1 MLTGPDAIAQMAGG
15 KIAPI
20 YLEGRIPI
28 AEASSRELG
37 LLPNQVVRAVVEQR
51 PEGLILLIN
60 GRPVELPAQLRFR
73 PGDAIWLKLFQG
85 AQGSFFKLTPPPAV
99 LTTPTAQ
106 APTGAQVS
114 PVVASLFTQPANL
127 SGLMALLSP
136 SGGLSVI
143 AGLLSGLAGTSGP
156 LASLLKA
163 RPSMAHLSPEA
174 VRMAFRGSGLFSESR
189 LASKEP
195 ISFDVKL
202 ALRELLVQLQQTKG
216 AQASLLQATDSA
228 LREMESAQA
237 DSLAASSQRE
247 LSFSFLIPFR
257 DADPVLI
264 SLFRPPRTPVEPDPP
279 YTINM
284 HTRSESL
291 GELWMKTVIGKGQ
304 QIDFV
309 MWADRK
315 EVAQKAERAKGELI
329 EDLSGAGLEMKSFSV
344 FHGRRP
350 AEDVH
355 GLSAKPPGLV
365 FDRTA

>member
-28 AEASSRELG
+28 AEASSKELG

-51 PEGLILLIN
+51 PEGLIILIN
-60 GRPVELPAQLRFR
+60 GRPFELPAQLRFR
-73 PGDAIWLKLFQG
+73 PGDAVWLKLLGGTQG
-85 AQGSFFKLTPPPAV
+85 FFLKLVPPPSPQ
-99 LTTPTAQ
+99 TSQ
-106 APTGAQVS
+106 APNAAQVS
-114 PVVASLFTQPANL
+114 PVVASLFAQPANL
-127 SGLMALLSP
+127 SGLMSLLSP
-136 SGGLSVI
+136 SGGFSVI
-143 AGLLSGLAGTSGP
+143 ASFLSGLAGTSGP
-156 LASLLKA
+156 LVSLLKA
-163 RPSMAHLSPEA
+163 RPAMANLSADA
-174 VRMAFRGSGLFSESR
+174 VRVAFRGSGLFSEAR

-202 ALRELLVQLQQTKG
+202 ALRELLVQLQQSRGVQTG
-216 AQASLLQATDSA
+216 LVQATELA

-237 DSLAASSQRE
+237 DSLAASSHRE

-264 SLFRPPRTPVEPDPP
+264 SLFRPPRSAVEPDPP

-291 GELWMKTVIGKGQ
+291 GELWMKTVIGQGQ
-304 QIDFV
+304 QLDFV
-309 MWADRK
+309 MWADR
-315 EVAQKAERAKGELI
+315 EDVAQKAERAKGELI
-329 EDLSGAGLEMKSFSV
+329 EDLSGAGLAMRSFSI

-350 AEDVH
+350 SDDVN
-355 GLSAKPPGLV
+355 GFNAKPPGLV

>member
-15 KIAPI
+15 KISPI

-28 AEASSRELG
+28 AEATSKELG

-51 PEGLILLIN
+51 AEGLVVLIN
-60 GRPVELPAQLRFR
+60 GRPFELPAQLRFR
-73 PGDAIWLKLFQG
+73 PGDAVWLRLLGGTQG
-85 AQGSFFKLTPPPAV
+85 FFFKLSPPP
-99 LTTPTAQ
+99 PSAQ
-106 APTGAQVS
+106 ASHGPAGAQVS
-114 PVVASLFTQPANL
+114 PLVASLFAQPANL
-127 SGLMALLSP
+127 SGLMALVSP

-143 AGLLSGLAGTSGP
+143 AGFLSGLAGTSGP
-156 LASLLKA
+156 LASLIKG
-163 RPSMAHLSPEA
+163 RPAMANLSPEA
-174 VRMAFRGSGLFSESR
+174 VRLAFRGSGLFSEAR

-202 ALRELLVQLQQTKG
+202 ALRELLFQLQQSRGVQTG
-216 AQASLLQATDSA
+216 LLQATESA
-228 LREMESAQA
+228 LREMESSQA
-237 DSLAASSQRE
+237 DSLAASSHRE

-264 SLFRPPRTPVEPDPP
+264 SLFRPPRSPVEPDPP

-304 QIDFV
+304 QLDFV

-315 EVAQKAERAKGELI
+315 DVAQKAERAKGELI
-329 EDLSGAGLEMKSFSV
+329 EDLSEAGLVMQSFSI

-350 AEDVH
+350 SQE
-355 GLSAKPPGLV
+355 LSGTNEKPPGRV

>member
-28 AEASSRELG
+28 AEASSKELG

-51 PEGLILLIN
+51 PEGLIILIN
-60 GRPVELPAQLRFR
+60 GRPFELPAQLRFR
-73 PGDAIWLKLFQG
+73 PGDAVWLKLLGGTQG
-85 AQGSFFKLTPPPAV
+85 FFLKLVPPPSPQGS
-99 LTTPTAQ
+99 Q
-106 APTGAQVS
+106 APAAAQVS
-114 PVVASLFTQPANL
+114 PVVASLFAQPANL

-143 AGLLSGLAGTSGP
+143 ASFLTGFTGTSGP

-163 RPSMAHLSPEA
+163 RPAMANLSPEA
-174 VRMAFRGSGLFSESR
+174 VRFALRGSGLFSEAR

-202 ALRELLVQLQQTKG
+202 ALRELLVQLQQSRGVQTG
-216 AQASLLQATDSA
+216 LVQATESA

-237 DSLAASSQRE
+237 DSLAASSHRE

-264 SLFRPPRTPVEPDPP
+264 SLFRPPRSAAEPDPP

-304 QIDFV
+304 QLDFV

-315 EVAQKAERAKGELI
+315 DVAQKAERAKGELI
-329 EDLSGAGLEMKSFSV
+329 EDLLGAGLAMRSFSI

-350 AEDVH
+350 SDDLNDLNE
-355 GLSAKPPGLV
+355 KPPGLV

>member
-1 MLTGPDAIAQMAGG
+1 MLTGPDAIAQTAGA
-15 KIAPI
+15 KVPAI

-28 AEASSRELG
+28 TEATNKELG

-51 PEGLILLIN
+51 PEGLIILIN
-60 GRPVELPAQLRFR
+60 GRPLELPAQLRFR
-73 PGDAIWLKLFQG
+73 PGDAIWLRVLGGTQGLFLKV
-85 AQGSFFKLTPPPAV
+85 SPPPFSQQPV
-99 LTTPTAQ
+99 SHSGSVGQL
-106 APTGAQVS
+106 S

-127 SGLMALLSP
+127 SGLMTLLSP
-136 SGGLSVI
+136 SGGLSII
-143 AGLLSGLAGTSGP
+143 ASLLSGLTGNAGP

-163 RPSMAHLSPEA
+163 RPSMANISPDA
-174 VRMAFRGSGLFSESR
+174 VRFAFRASGLFSEAR

-202 ALRELLVQLQQTKG
+202 ALRELLVQLQQQRSVQTG
-216 AQASLLQATDSA
+216 LLQATESA

-237 DSLAASSQRE
+237 DSLAAASHRE

-257 DADPVLI
+257 DADPVRI
-264 SLFRPPRTPVEPDPP
+264 SLFRPPRTPVEPEPP

-284 HTRSESL
+284 HTRSDSL
-291 GELWMKTVIGKGQ
+291 GELWMKTVIGAGQ
-304 QIDFV
+304 QLDFV

-315 EVAQKAERAKGELI
+315 DVAQKAELAKGELI
-329 EDLSGAGLEMKSFSV
+329 EDLSGAGLAMKSFSI

-350 AEDVH
+350 NEAPGGASE
-355 GLSAKPPGLV
+355 KPPGLV